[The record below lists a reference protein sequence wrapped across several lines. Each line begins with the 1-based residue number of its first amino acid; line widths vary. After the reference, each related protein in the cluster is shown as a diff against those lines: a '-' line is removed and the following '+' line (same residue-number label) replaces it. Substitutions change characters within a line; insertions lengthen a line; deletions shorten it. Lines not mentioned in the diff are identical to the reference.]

1 VDDDNNQKG
10 VDEKPKKVDKYE
22 QHQTII
28 NLFDSGI
35 PPEIISLQLD
45 VEPSEVEEAIK
56 NLNEKIEKENSR
68 LIAKTSSDG
77 DNDETDDNQS
87 VFYVD
92 ALIDIQKIITA
103 SQSSMWKALRSDPI
117 FTGPFEETQEVLSS
131 YKYDK
136 MKLIILNIDI
146 VGSTK
151 LSMNLPIERV
161 SKIIQTFTQEMTKI
175 IRLYGGYVLKYVGDA
190 ILGFFNVDS
199 AHLYTLCINAIN
211 CARTMIKVINQGFN
225 PVFGQYDY
233 PEIGVR
239 IGIDYGENVIVKYYP
254 HVDKIKDLSLYDY
267 KAVHKNS
274 DLISGKRPVYDILGY
289 TISIASK
296 MTAYAREN
304 HIIVGQLIYDVLSK
318 EEQEF
323 FSIVDINPEN
333 WNYISDETG
342 EIYKLYLNRA

>member
-1 VDDDNNQKG
+1 VVDDNNLE
-10 VDEKPKKVDKYE
+10 DTTEKPKKLDKYE

-45 VEPSEVEEAIK
+45 VEPSEVEEAIR

-68 LIAKTSSDG
+68 LISKANSDDQG
-77 DNDETDDNQS
+77 RAGDNQS

-117 FTGPFEETQEVLSS
+117 FTAPFEETQEVLSS

-190 ILGFFNVDS
+190 ILGFFSVNSD
-199 AHLYTLCINAIN
+199 HLYTLCINAIN

-274 DLISGKRPVYDILGY
+274 DLISGNKPMYDILGY

-296 MTAYAREN
+296 MTTYARVN
-304 HIIVGQLIYDVLSK
+304 HIIVGQLIYDALSK

-323 FSIVDINPEN
+323 FSKVDINPES

-342 EIYKLYLNRA
+342 EVYKLYLNRA

>member
-1 VDDDNNQKG
+1 VVDDNNLENIT
-10 VDEKPKKVDKYE
+10 EKPKKLDKYE

-45 VEPSEVEEAIK
+45 VEPSEVEEAIR
-56 NLNEKIEKENSR
+56 NLSEKIEKENSR
-68 LIAKTSSDG
+68 LISKANSDDQG
-77 DNDETDDNQS
+77 RAGDNQS

-117 FTGPFEETQEVLSS
+117 FTAPFEETQEVLSS

-190 ILGFFNVDS
+190 ILGFFSVNSD
-199 AHLYTLCINAIN
+199 HLYTLCINAIN

-274 DLISGKRPVYDILGY
+274 DLISGNKPMYDILGY

-296 MTAYAREN
+296 MTTYARVN
-304 HIIVGQLIYDVLSK
+304 HIIVGQLIYDALSK

-323 FSIVDINPEN
+323 FSKVDINPES

-342 EIYKLYLNRA
+342 EVYKLYLNRA

>member
-1 VDDDNNQKG
+1 MTKGISNSEDKTVENNDQTIKL
-10 VDEKPKKVDKYE
+10 DKYE

-45 VEPSEVEEAIK
+45 VDLDEVIEVIK
-56 NLNEKIEKENSR
+56 KINDRKEKENDSR
-68 LIAKTSSDG
+68 LITSSSV
-77 DNDETDDNQS
+77 NDLS
-87 VFYVD
+87 VFHVD
-92 ALIDIQKIITA
+92 ALIDIQKIISA

-117 FTGPFEETQEVLSS
+117 FTAPFEETQEILSV
-131 YKYDK
+131 YNYDK
-136 MKLIILNIDI
+136 IKLIILNIDI

-190 ILGFFNVDS
+190 IIGFFNVS
-199 AHLYTLCINAIN
+199 SEHLYTLCINAIN

-233 PEIGVR
+233 PELGVR

-254 HVDKIKDLSLYDY
+254 HVDKIDDLSAYDY
-267 KAVHKNS
+267 KTIQKSS
-274 DLISGKRPVYDILGY
+274 DLISAKKPVYDILGY

-296 MTAYAREN
+296 MTTYARVN
-304 HIIVGQLIYDVLSK
+304 HIIVGQLIYDALSA
-318 EEQEF
+318 EEQEY
-323 FSIVDINPEN
+323 FSIVDIDPEN

-342 EIYKLYLNRA
+342 SIYKLYLNRA